1 MPELWPGGK
10 GLVLKKHR
18 LGWLFSQRL
27 GRASADRGGP
37 IGRPAGRPYKDRK
50 FSRRAKTGS
59 PPVPWNKGRLMVF
72 EQKAFAPGPGTPAQ
86 ATFRNVHFPKAR
98 RVSAVIVAKSKKQE
112 DGG

>member
-1 MPELWPGGK
+1 
-10 GLVLKKHR
+10 
-18 LGWLFSQRL
+18 
-27 GRASADRGGP
+27 
-37 IGRPAGRPYKDRK
+37 
-50 FSRRAKTGS
+50 
-59 PPVPWNKGRLMVF
+59 MVF